1 MRKIASQ
8 RIVFLLS
15 FLGTALAL
23 CPRPAFTQA
32 LHKFTGGYAGVD
44 VPQLPI
50 WLAKETGIFKKNGLD
65 VQLISFTGGP
75 TAIAALISGDVPI
88 TQVSA
93 PGVIRS
99 NLSGADVIL
108 IAGVTPTLDFWLISR
123 PDIKTPEQL
132 KGGSIGIGRFGGV
145 NDFTLDFLLPKL
157 GLTVGKD
164 VTIRQVGSVPVRLT
178 ALEAGQIHATLLSP
192 PSSLMAQKIGL
203 KVLADVAALGMVF
216 QHTSVVTTRR
226 FIKEQPD
233 IVRRYIKSHVEAI
246 HALKTDRAAGLK
258 VLEKYLG
265 GLKDREVLEKSY
277 DRSVTDD
284 KLPPKPYPSLE
295 GIKTIL
301 DGMAKTDPKAK
312 SAKPEDFVDLRF
324 VKELDQNNFIDGLYK
339 K

>member
-1 MRKIASQ
+1 MGKMTIQ
-8 RIVFLLS
+8 RIVLVVV
-15 FLGTALAL
+15 FLGAVPAL
-23 CPRPAFTQA
+23 CPPLALTQP
-32 LHKFTGGYAGVD
+32 LHKLTVGYAGVD
-44 VPQLPI
+44 VPQLPV
-50 WLAKETGIFKKNGLD
+50 WLAKETGIFKRNALD

-75 TAIAALISGDVPI
+75 VAIAALISGDVPI

-99 NLSGADVIL
+99 NLNGADVVL
-108 IAGVTPTLDFWLISR
+108 VAGVTPTLDFWLISR
-123 PDIKTPEQL
+123 ADIKTPEQL
-132 KGGSIGIGRFGGV
+132 KGGNIGIGRFGGV

-157 GLTVGKD
+157 GLTPGKD

-192 PSSLMAQKIGL
+192 PSSLMAQKMGL

-246 HALKTDRAAGLK
+246 HALKTDRATGLK

-265 GLKDREVLEKSY
+265 GIKDRDVLERSY

-312 SAKPEDFVDLRF
+312 SSKPEDFVDLRF
-324 VKELDQNNFIDGLYK
+324 IKELDQSNFIDGLYK

>member
-1 MRKIASQ
+1 MRKMTLQKI
-8 RIVFLLS
+8 IFVVIFLS
-15 FLGTALAL
+15 AVPALY
-23 CPRPAFTQA
+23 PPSGFTQP

-50 WLAKETGIFKKNGLD
+50 WLAKEAGIFKRNGLD
-65 VQLISFTGGP
+65 VQLVSFTGGP

-99 NLSGADVIL
+99 NLYGADVVL
-108 IAGVTPTLDFWLISR
+108 IAGVTPTLDFWLVSR

-132 KGGSIGIGRFGGV
+132 RGGSIGIGRFGGV
-145 NDFTLDFLLPKL
+145 NDFTLDFLLPKF

-178 ALEAGQIHATLLSP
+178 AVETGQIHATLLSP
-192 PSSLMAQKIGL
+192 PSSLLAQKRGL
-203 KVLADVAALGMVF
+203 RVLADVAALGMVF

-246 HALKTDRAAGLK
+246 HALKTDRTAGLK
-258 VLEKYLG
+258 VLDKYLG
-265 GLKDREVLEKSY
+265 GMKDRDVLEKSY

-301 DGMAKTDPKAK
+301 DGMAKTDAKAK
-312 SAKPEDFVDLRF
+312 SAKPEDFVDFRF
-324 VKELDQNNFIDGLYK
+324 VKELDQSGFIDNLYRK
-339 K
+339 

>member
-1 MRKIASQ
+1 M
-8 RIVFLLS
+8 
-15 FLGTALAL
+15 AL
-23 CPRPAFTQA
+23 CSPPAFTQPLQKLTA
-32 LHKFTGGYAGVD
+32 GYAGVD

-50 WLAKETGIFKKNGLD
+50 WLAKEIGIFKRNGLD
-65 VQLISFTGGP
+65 VQLVNFTGGP
-75 TAIAALISGDVPI
+75 TAIAALMSGDLPI

-93 PGVIRS
+93 PGVIRA
-99 NLSGADVIL
+99 NLYGADVVL
-108 IAGVTPTLDFWLISR
+108 VAGVTPTLDFWLVSR
-123 PDIKTPEQL
+123 AEIKTAEQL

-145 NDFTLDFLLPKL
+145 NDFTLEFLLPKL
-157 GLTVGKD
+157 GLTMGKD
-164 VTIRQVGSVPVRLT
+164 VTIRQAGSVPVRLT
-178 ALEAGQIHATLLSP
+178 ALEAGQIQATLLSP

-203 KVLADVAALGMVF
+203 RVLADVAALGMVF

-233 IVRRYIKSHVEAI
+233 TVRRYVKAHAEAI
-246 HALKTDRAAGLK
+246 YALKTDRATGLK

-265 GLKDREVLEKSY
+265 AIKDKDVLVKSY

-301 DGMAKTDPKAK
+301 DGMAKTEAKAK
-312 SAKPEDFVDLRF
+312 AAKPEDFVDLRF
-324 VKELDQNNFIDGLYK
+324 VKELDQSGFIDGLYK

>member
-1 MRKIASQ
+1 MRKVTIQKIAFAVIIFSALIALFLSSAFSQ
-8 RIVFLLS
+8 
-15 FLGTALAL
+15 
-23 CPRPAFTQA
+23 P
-32 LHKFTGGYAGVD
+32 LHKFHAGYAGVD

-50 WLAKETGIFKKNGLD
+50 WFAREAGIFRRNGLD

-93 PGVIRS
+93 PSVIRS
-99 NLSGADVIL
+99 NLYGADVVL
-108 IAGVTPTLDFWLISR
+108 IAGVTPTLDFWLVSR
-123 PDIKTPEQL
+123 ADIKTPEQL
-132 KGGSIGIGRFGGV
+132 KGGNIGIGRFGGV

-157 GLTVGKD
+157 GLTPGKD
-164 VTIRQVGSVPVRLT
+164 VAIRQIGSVPVRLT
-178 ALEAGQIHATLLSP
+178 AVETGQIHATLLSP
-192 PSSLMAQKIGL
+192 PSSLMAQKKGL

-265 GLKDREVLEKSY
+265 GMKDRDVLERSY

-301 DGMAKTDPKAK
+301 DGMAKTEPKAK

-324 VKELDQNNFIDGLYK
+324 VRELDQSGFIDGLYK

>member
-1 MRKIASQ
+1 MRKMTIQKIIFAV
-8 RIVFLLS
+8 I
-15 FLGTALAL
+15 FLGIVVAL
-23 CPRPAFTQA
+23 CPPPAFTQP
-32 LHKFTGGYAGVD
+32 LHKLTVGYAGVD
-44 VPQLPI
+44 VPQLPV
-50 WLAKETGIFKKNGLD
+50 WLAKETGIFKRNGLD
-65 VQLISFTGGP
+65 VQLINFTGGP
-75 TAIAALISGDVPI
+75 VAIAALLSGDVPI

-99 NLSGADVIL
+99 NMSGADVVL
-108 IAGVTPTLDFWLISR
+108 VAGVTPTLDFWLIGR
-123 PDIKTPEQL
+123 ADIKTPEQL
-132 KGGSIGIGRFGGV
+132 KGGNIGIGRFGGV

-157 GLTVGKD
+157 GLTPGKD

-233 IVRRYIKSHVEAI
+233 TVRRYIKSHVEAI

-258 VLEKYLG
+258 VLDKYLG
-265 GLKDREVLEKSY
+265 GMKDREVLEKSY

-324 VKELDQNNFIDGLYK
+324 VKELDQSNFIDGLYK

>member
-1 MRKIASQ
+1 MQKMPLRKIVFIVIFLTAITAFYPLLVFSQ
-8 RIVFLLS
+8 
-15 FLGTALAL
+15 
-23 CPRPAFTQA
+23 P
-32 LHKFTGGYAGVD
+32 LHKFNAGYAGVD

-50 WLAKETGIFKKNGLD
+50 WLARETGIFKRNGLD
-65 VQLISFTGGP
+65 VQVINFTGGP

-99 NLSGADVIL
+99 NLYGADVVL
-108 IAGVTPTLDFWLISR
+108 IANVAPTLDFWLVSR
-123 PDIKTPEQL
+123 ADIKTPEQL
-132 KGGSIGIGRFGGV
+132 KGGNIGIGRFGGV

-157 GLTVGKD
+157 GLTPGKD

-178 ALEAGQIHATLLSP
+178 AVETGQIHATLLSP
-192 PSSLMAQKIGL
+192 PSSLLAQKRGL
-203 KVLADVAALGMVF
+203 TVLADVAALGMVF
-216 QHTSVVTTRR
+216 QHTSVITTRR

-233 IVRRYIKSHVEAI
+233 IVRRYVKSHVEAI

-258 VLEKYLG
+258 VLDKYFG
-265 GLKDREVLEKSY
+265 GMKDREVLEKSY

-301 DGMAKTDPKAK
+301 DGMAKTEPKAK
-312 SAKPEDFVDLRF
+312 LAKPEDFVDLRF
-324 VKELDQNNFIDGLYK
+324 VKELDQSGFIDNLYRK
-339 K
+339 

>member
-1 MRKIASQ
+1 MRKNLTRRMFSL
-8 RIVFLLS
+8 FS
-15 FLGTALAL
+15 FLGTVLAL
-23 CPRPAFTQA
+23 YAPPTFGQP

-44 VPQLPI
+44 VPQLPV
-50 WLAKETGIFKKNGLD
+50 WFAKEAGIFKRNGLD

-99 NLSGADVIL
+99 ALGGADVVL
-108 IAGVTPTLDFWLISR
+108 VAGVTPTLDFWLVSR
-123 PDIKTPEQL
+123 PDIRTPEQL

-145 NDFTLDFLLPKL
+145 NDFTLDFLLPRF
-157 GLTVGKD
+157 GLTMGKD
-164 VTIRQVGSVPVRLT
+164 VAVRQVGSVPVRLT
-178 ALEAGQIHATLLSP
+178 AVETKQIDATLLSP
-192 PSSLMAQKIGL
+192 PASLMAQKKGL

-226 FIKEQPD
+226 FIREQPD

-265 GLKDREVLEKSY
+265 GLKDRDVLERSY

-301 DGMAKTDPKAK
+301 DGMAKTEPKAK
-312 SAKPEDFVDLRF
+312 SAKPEDFIDLRF
-324 VKELDQNNFIDGLYK
+324 VKEFDQSNFIDGLYK

>member
-1 MRKIASQ
+1 MRRTTIS
-8 RIVFLLS
+8 RIFFSVI
-15 FLGTALAL
+15 FLGSALAL
-23 CPRPAFTQA
+23 YPPPALTQP
-32 LHKFTGGYAGVD
+32 LHKLTVGYAGVD
-44 VPQLPI
+44 VPQLPV
-50 WLAKETGIFKKNGLD
+50 WLAKETGIFKRNGLD

-75 TAIAALISGDVPI
+75 VAIAALISGDVPI

-99 NLSGADVIL
+99 NLNGADVVL
-108 IAGVTPTLDFWLISR
+108 VAGVTPTLDFWLISR
-123 PDIKTPEQL
+123 PDIRTPEQL
-132 KGGSIGIGRFGGV
+132 KGGNIGIGRFGGV

-157 GLTVGKD
+157 GLTPGKD

-192 PSSLMAQKIGL
+192 PSSLMAQKMGL

-246 HALKTDRAAGLK
+246 HALKTNRAAGLK

-265 GLKDREVLEKSY
+265 GIKDRDVLERSY

-312 SAKPEDFVDLRF
+312 SSKPEDFVDLRF
-324 VKELDQNNFIDGLYK
+324 IKELDQSNFIDGLYK

>member
-1 MRKIASQ
+1 MRKMTIQ
-8 RIVFLLS
+8 RIVFAVIS
-15 FLGTALAL
+15 FGTITAFYL
-23 CPRPAFTQA
+23 PSAFTQP
-32 LHKFTGGYAGVD
+32 LHKFTAGYAGVD

-50 WLAKETGIFKKNGLD
+50 WLAKETAIFKKNGLD

-99 NLSGADVIL
+99 NLTGADVVL

-123 PDIKTPEQL
+123 SDIKTPEQL

-192 PSSLMAQKIGL
+192 PSSLMAQKRGL

-265 GLKDREVLEKSY
+265 GIKDRDVLERSY
-277 DRSVTDD
+277 DRSITND

-301 DGMAKTDPKAK
+301 DGMGKTDPKAK

-324 VKELDQNNFIDGLYK
+324 VKELDQSNFIDRLYK

>member
-1 MRKIASQ
+1 MREMPIRKI
-8 RIVFLLS
+8 VLLLY
-15 FLGTALAL
+15 FFGTSLAF
-23 CPRPAFTQA
+23 CPPAAFTQP
-32 LHKFTGGYAGVD
+32 LHKFNAGYAGVD

-99 NLSGADVIL
+99 NLSGADVVL
-108 IAGVTPTLDFWLISR
+108 VAGVTPTLDFWLISR

-157 GLTVGKD
+157 GLNLAKD

-178 ALEAGQIHATLLSP
+178 ALEAGQIQATLLSP
-192 PSSLMAQKIGL
+192 PSSLLAQKRGL

-226 FIKEQPD
+226 FIKERPD

-246 HALKTDRAAGLK
+246 HSLKTDRAAGLK
-258 VLEKYLG
+258 VLDKYLG
-265 GLKDREVLEKSY
+265 GIKDRDVLEKSY

-301 DGMAKTDPKAK
+301 DGMGKTDPKAK

-324 VKELDQNNFIDGLYK
+324 VKELDQSNFIDGLYK

>member
-1 MRKIASQ
+1 MRKMSIW
-8 RIVFLLS
+8 RIFFFLS
-15 FLGTALAL
+15 MLGTALAL
-23 CPRPAFTQA
+23 CPPSAFTQV

-44 VPQLPI
+44 VPQLAI

-75 TAIAALISGDVPI
+75 TAIAALVSGDVPI

-99 NLSGADVIL
+99 TLSGADVIL

-132 KGGSIGIGRFGGV
+132 KGGTIGIGRFGGV

-164 VTIRQVGSVPVRLT
+164 VTIRQVGSVPVRLA

-192 PSSLMAQKIGL
+192 PSSLMAQKKGL

-216 QHTSVVTTRR
+216 QHSSVVTTRR

-233 IVRRYIKSHVEAI
+233 IARRYIKSHVQAI
-246 HALKTDRAAGLK
+246 HALKTDRTTGLK

-265 GLKDREVLEKSY
+265 GIKDRDVLERSY

-301 DGMAKTDPKAK
+301 DGMAKTDPRAK

-324 VKELDQNNFIDGLYK
+324 VKELDESKFIDGLYK
-339 K
+339 